1 MGFLDG
7 GASANKQ
14 KVEEMGDLQELVH
27 RSETSILVKSGN
39 MTEAE
44 GDAYLR
50 EKLAENE
57 ENVRQQMSD
66 VDKMAA
72 TNVAINL
79 ACIGLSCIGGK
90 SALSSAAK
98 KGTAEAGKQ
107 GAKAAGKAVLQ
118 NGGDDVVKA
127 VLQNG
132 GDDMVRAAVQNGG
145 DDLLKAAVKNGGDD
159 IVKAAVKNGGD
170 DLVKAAVKEGGD
182 DLVKA
187 AVKEGGDDAAKAA
200 VEAAAKEGGEGASK
214 WSLKGIARSVGDKT
228 KDAGRHAV
236 EAVKGAVTKEN
247 AKSAARTAAKGVQT
261 AAKGTG
267 KAVGLAGKGY
277 GGFINLVG
285 KLGGAKT
292 IGGVTKY
299 SLKGN
304 AIRLAV
310 TAAPIAAGQIYTR
323 SRTAEQ
329 AAELDDAIGALNAA
343 HAYLTS
349 SDESLT
355 EEMQQAYA
363 GWTESYE
370 AGSAELLAK
379 YDAGEITKAEY
390 DAAYEAHIKSSKEQ
404 FDALGDQHKEMGRN
418 IVEHGAAYAV
428 SEDMIK
434 TGTDPE
440 MVRGRS
446 EYIDGVMENNPEA
459 YEAAKVGYETRQKL
473 ETGSTFT
480 NWLANMNA
488 SLLHYLPG
496 AAYLEAVAIKAAD
509 VAMDFIANKVPVLSD
524 VISYEEKHEGRGIG
538 DIARTVLDNAEERYA
553 LKEEQKSLQAAVADQ
568 ADYRTQSGTG
578 PEEQD
583 DGPARTD
590 DGLAGPALA

>member
-27 RSETSILVKSGN
+27 RSETSILVRSGN

-57 ENVRQQMSD
+57 DNIRQQMSD

-98 KGTAEAGKQ
+98 KGTAEVGKQ

-145 DDLLKAAVKNGGDD
+145 DDLLKTAVKNGGDD
-159 IVKAAVKNGGD
+159 VVKAAVKNGS
-170 DLVKAAVKEGGD
+170 D

-187 AVKEGGDDAAKAA
+187 AVKEGGDDAVKEAAK
-200 VEAAAKEGGEGASK
+200 AAAKEGGDDVSK

-228 KDAGRHAV
+228 KDAGRHAA

-261 AAKGTG
+261 AAKGAG
-267 KAVGLAGKGY
+267 KAAGLAGKGY
-277 GGFINLVG
+277 GKFINLAG
-285 KLGGAKT
+285 RLGGAKT
-292 IGGVTKY
+292 VGGVTKY
-299 SLKGN
+299 TLKGN

-323 SRTAEQ
+323 SRTAGQ
-329 AAELDDAIGALNAA
+329 AAELDDTIGALNAA

-379 YDAGEITKAEY
+379 YDAGEISKAEY
-390 DAAYEAHIKSSKEQ
+390 DAAYEAHVKSSKEQ
-404 FDALGDQHKEMGRN
+404 FDALGSQHKEMGRN

-434 TGTDPE
+434 AGTDPE
-440 MVRGRS
+440 TVRGRS
-446 EYIDGVMENNPEA
+446 EYVDGVMENNPEA

-568 ADYRTQSGTG
+568 ADYRAQSGAG
-578 PEEQD
+578 QEEQG
-583 DGPARTD
+583 DGPARAD